1 MATIKDVAKA
11 AKVSISTVSYALNGD
26 PRIPEKTA
34 SMINAIAQEI
44 GYFPSAAAR
53 NLKKRYTQT
62 ILVAIADFGGP
73 VYHNLLDGIHH
84 ELAMSNYTMIVS
96 TGKSSENLLKERN
109 ADGAIITDIRISD
122 DSLRKISKN
131 FRPIIVLDR
140 ELEEPGIYQ
149 MTIDNYRAMREMTQT
164 IIYEGYQKIAFVHGV
179 KDSHDN
185 RSRYQGFQN
194 AMRHANMEIFEEY
207 EGNFTKESGTDIIRK
222 LLKSKQPLPEIF
234 VAANDEMA
242 IGIMDGLH
250 EAGFQIPADYGVSGF
265 DDIELS
271 QYVKPQLTTVRID
284 HFSWGK
290 DIAATILSLLKKQ
303 PVKLQMQPGKVII
316 RDSF

>member
-1 MATIKDVAKA
+1 LATIKDVAKA

-34 SMINAIAQEI
+34 SIINDIAQEI

-53 NLKKRYTQT
+53 NLKKRNTQT

-73 VYHNLLDGIHH
+73 VYHNLLDGIQH

-109 ADGAIITDIRISD
+109 ADGAIITDIRIND
-122 DSLRKISKN
+122 DMLRKISKN

-140 ELEEPGIYQ
+140 VLEEPGIYQ

-164 IIYEGYQKIAFVHGV
+164 IIFEGYQKIAFVHGV

-185 RSRYQGFQN
+185 QSRYQGFQN
-194 AMRHANMEIFEEY
+194 AMRQANMEIFAEY
-207 EGNFTKESGTDIIRK
+207 EGNFTKESGIDIVHR
-222 LLKSKQPLPEIF
+222 LLKDKRPLPEIF
-234 VAANDEMA
+234 VSANDEMA

-250 EAGFQIPADYGVSGF
+250 QAGFQIPNDYGVSGF

-271 QYVKPQLTTVRID
+271 EYVKPQLTTVRID
-284 HFSWGK
+284 YFSWGK
-290 DIAATILSLLKKQ
+290 EIAATILALLKKQ
-303 PVKLQMQPGKVII
+303 PIKLEMQIGKVIL